1 MPEAPEKNLALD
13 IVRITEAAAL
23 SSARWLGRGNKEAGD
38 GAAVD
43 AMRNS
48 FSTLHVDGIVVIGE
62 GEKDHAPMLYNGEK
76 VGMGD
81 GPQLDVAVDPVEGT
95 SLLAYGRPNAISTV
109 AVAPRGS
116 MFNPGPSYYMQKL
129 VVAREARDVI
139 DLDAPVDVNLHNV
152 ARALGKNVQDLV
164 VFVLDKPRHKKLIED
179 IRSTG
184 ARIQLHTDG
193 DVAGALMA
201 VDPRSEVDVMMGTGG
216 TPEGV
221 LAACAIKGMGG
232 QILARLDP
240 QSYVEK
246 EAINEAGIDIREV
259 LTVHDLVRSDDC
271 FFAAT
276 GISGGDFLR
285 GVRYS
290 ARHAVTHSLVL
301 RGKTDYVPRVVYF
314 RMDFENPLATAMLAN
329 SITLT
334 PGTITLSVS
343 EDGIFGVHAI
353 TEACAADVLSGKM
366 QRRVAKLYGETCE
379 FEAMPECTLIA
390 VSERTADSASA
401 FSALKS
407 HLRKGD
413 PVHVHG

>member
-276 GISGGDFLR
+276 GISGGDCLR
-285 GVRYS
+285 CVRYS

-301 RGKTDYVPRVVYF
+301 RGKTGTLRYVESYHN
-314 RMDFENPLATAMLAN
+314 MDR
-329 SITLT
+329 
-334 PGTITLSVS
+334 LSKIS
-343 EDGIFGVHAI
+343 
-353 TEACAADVLSGKM
+353 
-366 QRRVAKLYGETCE
+366 
-379 FEAMPECTLIA
+379 A
-390 VSERTADSASA
+390 VQY
-401 FSALKS
+401 
-407 HLRKGD
+407 
-413 PVHVHG
+413 